1 MKNKINNN
9 ETAITWVGGQYV
21 PEGLDCPY
29 KNKNKYFYRKCHVGH
44 LTLEIGNYVLVSNFD
59 KADPGTIE
67 SCDIARIEHMYE
79 IIDDENSSDPFK
91 AVVQWYCRPIDLPES
106 IANDDN
112 YTFDFEREIIED
124 SRFNC
129 NINVDAI
136 FDHCRVEIAEPGVVA
151 SELVAKKSVKGPMFV
166 ARYRLLR
173 NGTRKFHLEPLID
186 SVTETTPRKR
196 KSLNQPPNT
205 RSVGKS
211 GSKELQKTP
220 KLRLT
225 RSKSVEFV
233 NVDAIEE
240 NVENFQFHS
249 GEDKWVVKIIDNED
263 YSNYKKDLSRVTQRL
278 NAIDVSDEENVSPN
292 KMARMNQARRKSGN
306 FRRNLN
312 DSLRGE
318 SPTSGGEEIMNYSIV
333 TDDSKNTPDM
343 KIKLKVSERHRS
355 GCDTP
360 TTRRSVRKRSTQ
372 EDADPLDSET
382 SPRKSSRPIS
392 NKDESSQTPTTRP
405 RRKSILKTPST
416 KTSEMIGTP
425 KRLQLSNIVEEFT
438 EGRRMSR
445 KIVQTP
451 KMAEYVSSEA
461 RTPRSRANGKATP
474 QTTTPS
480 SAAKKKLIRSGAI
493 KPAIHSRAAPV
504 ETALDNQLAMARE
517 RLHVS
522 AVPTS
527 LPCREKEYNEI
538 YNFVEGKIIDGCGGC
553 MYVSGVPGTGKTATT
568 TAVIR
573 SLQASADEEEIP
585 RFDFVEING
594 MRLTEPRQ
602 AYVHIYRQLT
612 GKTLAWEQAY
622 NLLEKRFNTKAPR
635 RVTTV
640 LLVDELDILCNRRQ
654 DVVYNLL
661 NWPTL
666 NSAQLVV
673 ITIANTMDLPERL
686 LMGKISSRLGLT
698 RLTFQPYNFR
708 QLQEIVMARLTGT
721 SAFDAEAVQL
731 VARKVAAVSGDARR
745 ALDICRRATEIADDK
760 SKLTGRSIS
769 VSMGHVQQ
777 ALGEMIASAKVQ
789 TIKSCS
795 RLEQL
800 FLQAVTSEVTRTG
813 IEECSFLGVYSQF
826 EVLATFDGI
835 TVPNPGRAIAICSR
849 LGASRLL
856 ICENSRNDIYQKI
869 LLNISADDVH
879 YALQASNMI

>member
-1 MKNKINNN
+1 MKKKINNN
-9 ETAITWVGGQYV
+9 HSRISWIGA
-21 PEGLDCPY
+21 PY
-29 KNKNKYFYRKCHVGH
+29 DPQIEQSFSSKELFYYKKCIAGA
-44 LTLEIGNYVLVSNFD
+44 LTLKIGDCVLVRNSD
-59 KADPGTIE
+59 KADSDSIE
-67 SCDIARIEHMYE
+67 GCDVARILFMYE
-79 IIDDENSSDPFK
+79 IIDDTHDEVFK
-91 AVVQWYCRPIDLPES
+91 AKVQWYSWPKELPKY
-106 IANDDN
+106 IAENEN
-112 YTFDFEREIIED
+112 Y
-124 SRFNC
+124 
-129 NINVDAI
+129 I
-136 FDHCRVEIAEPGVVA
+136 FDYDYEVFEDCRFGDVISIDNILGLCKVEIVECDINA
-151 SELVAKKSVKGPMFV
+151 SEFV
-166 ARYRLLR
+166 ARKTHKLPMYVARYKLEKKPDSSKWQLGLLK
-173 NGTRKFHLEPLID
+173 GGATKHE
-186 SVTETTPRKR
+186 TPRKR
-196 KSLNQPPNT
+196 KSIVQQSY
-205 RSVGKS
+205 RS
-211 GSKELQKTP
+211 GSVSKEIQNTP

-225 RSKSVEFV
+225 RSKSIECSSREKNSELQ
-233 NVDAIEE
+233 NVL
-240 NVENFQFHS
+240 
-249 GEDKWVVKIIDNED
+249 NED
-263 YSNYKKDLSRVTQRL
+263 NWVAKVIKDVDYSSYKKNLTHVTEGICGVELSDQ
-278 NAIDVSDEENVSPN
+278 ENTSPT
-292 KMARMNQARRKSGN
+292 KMARLNSAKRKSGH

-312 DSLRGE
+312 ASLRGG
-318 SPTSGGEEIMNYSIV
+318 SPTSEEDLMNYSIIE
-333 TDDSKNTPDM
+333 DDSKNNNL
-343 KIKLKVSERHRS
+343 KIKLRISERQKPKCGSPVTRS
-355 GCDTP
+355 
-360 TTRRSVRKRSTQ
+360 SMKR
-372 EDADPLDSET
+372 EMEEENVPIDIET
-382 SPRKSSRPIS
+382 SPRKIRKP
-392 NKDESSQTPTTRP
+392 EEPQQTPTRP

-416 KTSEMIGTP
+416 KTVEAVGTP
-425 KRLQLSNIVEEFT
+425 IRNVQLSNIVEEFT
-438 EGRRMSR
+438 EGRRVSR
-445 KIVQTP
+445 RITRTP
-451 KMAEYVSSEA
+451 KKLACDVEEP
-461 RTPRSRANGKATP
+461 RTPRSRTGAK
-474 QTTTPS
+474 TTTQSTPS
-480 SAAKKKLIRSGAI
+480 SASKMKLIRSGAI
-493 KPAIHSRAAPV
+493 KPKIDSRTAAV
-504 ETALDNQLAMARE
+504 EIATDNPLAMARE

-573 SLQASADEEEIP
+573 SLQATAEDEEIP
-585 RFDFVEING
+585 KFEFVEING

-622 NLLEKRFNTKAPR
+622 NLLEKRFTTKAPR

-666 NSAQLVV
+666 SSAQLVV

-760 SKLTGRSIS
+760 SKQIGKFVS
-769 VSMGHVQQ
+769 VSMVHVQQ
-777 ALGEMIASAKVQ
+777 ALAEMIASAKVQ

-795 RLEQL
+795 KLEQL

-813 IEECSFLGVYSQF
+813 IEECSFLGVYTQYES
-826 EVLATFDGI
+826 LAAFAGI
-835 TVPNPGRAIAICSR
+835 KVPNPGRAIAICSR

-879 YALQASNMI
+879 YALQACSLI